1 MINQASTTHSVSPKS
16 DIFKS
21 DGLFCENITPL
32 CTTKKKKKKKKEG
45 AGIKRNPCT
54 DQTNCACINKS
65 SILLKLV
72 IINNQFCL
80 NNCQ

>member
-32 CTTKKKKKKKKEG
+32 CTTKKKKKKKKARESK
-45 AGIKRNPCT
+45 GILVRIK
-54 DQTNCACINKS
+54 QTAHVLIKAAYYSN
-65 SILLKLV
+65 
-72 IINNQFCL
+72 
-80 NNCQ
+80 